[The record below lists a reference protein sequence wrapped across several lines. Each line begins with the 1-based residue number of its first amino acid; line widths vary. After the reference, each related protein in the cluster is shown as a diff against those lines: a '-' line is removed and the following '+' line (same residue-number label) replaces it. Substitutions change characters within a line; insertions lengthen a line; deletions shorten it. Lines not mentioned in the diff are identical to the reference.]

1 MTQEELIKKAAEYLY
16 FNLPNNMT
24 EEDKQ
29 WWVNDF
35 VEYMCG
41 VVNENEP

>member
-1 MTQEELIKKAAEYLY
+1 MTQEELIKKAAMWLYVNLSSPYLK
-16 FNLPNNMT
+16 MS

-35 VEYMCG
+35 VDYM
-41 VVNENEP
+41 NNAL

>member
-16 FNLPNNMT
+16 FNLPNTMT

-35 VEYMCG
+35 VEYMQTY
-41 VVNENEP
+41 